1 MSDKIDWII
10 YLIANG
16 TCPECGN
23 NTAFLPYICNAYTD
37 GMWRYHHMEFQLV
50 LNLPPQEIGYILNS
64 LRQQVQ
70 AGKVFHAGDFVP
82 DIYKDCS
89 LRLDEYEIEGKKVLR
104 VIIPDEHQRFP
115 EDKNCSSIFML
126 QRLKTE
132 MLYLEGGVTS

>member
-1 MSDKIDWII
+1 
-10 YLIANG
+10 
-16 TCPECGN
+16 
-23 NTAFLPYICNAYTD
+23 
-37 GMWRYHHMEFQLV
+37 MEFQLV

-64 LRQQVQ
+64 LGQQVQ

-126 QRLKTE
+126 QCLKTE